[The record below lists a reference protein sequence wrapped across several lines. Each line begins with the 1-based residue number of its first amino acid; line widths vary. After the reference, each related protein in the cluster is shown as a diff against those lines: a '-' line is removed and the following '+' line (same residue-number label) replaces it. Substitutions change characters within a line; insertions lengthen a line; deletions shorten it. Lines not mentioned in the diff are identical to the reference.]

1 MSEKEALYD
10 LLNSIEILEILKICL
25 NIFIHEASEVKCDFK
40 EQEKID
46 QYVKPS
52 HNNYN
57 YKKRK

>member
-46 QYVKPS
+46 QIISTAVRFP
-52 HNNYN
+52 
-57 YKKRK
+57 